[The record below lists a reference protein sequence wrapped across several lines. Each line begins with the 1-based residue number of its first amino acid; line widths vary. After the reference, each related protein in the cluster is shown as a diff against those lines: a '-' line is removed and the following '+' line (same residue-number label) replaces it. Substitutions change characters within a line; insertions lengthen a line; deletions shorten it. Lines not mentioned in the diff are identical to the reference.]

1 MFETFMSL
9 FQSEQPLIH
18 VLHEHWCLLKILLGT
33 EVLNGLSRALKLF
46 KLTEFKSIVLPLFEE
61 ITWSEVKKR
70 IIKEKKTFTVQ
81 SLTDLLINQV
91 KRLEVDDL
99 LTRVHNLQL
108 LEKAVH
114 PERVIWKA
122 VYLEQGEGRFCT
134 KWSAKFFQQELKRK
148 CTTNNLSTV
157 IQVIH
162 RNNLLWIMVVV
173 KKVVHNRGVQ
183 LGRPTYLAFVPLD
196 KYLFFACGATNSL
209 LNAVKETFGADYIKK
224 CNLSGRDIKSL
235 YQMLKNKENSA
246 FNTRSVV
253 LDNQTFTR
261 VVHPERTLHGLD
273 FSRTNDRRRYIKS
286 LLGDNPPVVQ
296 RLEIE
301 VRNCRWQAKHL
312 VRGIDMKLSSTVTL
326 TAPNIPD
333 MIENMATTGALRTPA
348 PHFISQ
354 YCHLGKNLITLRPTE
369 EHEGSDIVF

>member
-1 MFETFMSL
+1 MD
-9 FQSEQPLIH
+9 
-18 VLHEHWCLLKILLGT
+18 
-33 EVLNGLSRALKLF
+33 
-46 KLTEFKSIVLPLFEE
+46 IVEAE
-61 ITWSEVKKR
+61 A
-70 IIKEKKTFTVQ
+70 
-81 SLTDLLINQV
+81 
-91 KRLEVDDL
+91 RLEVDDL
-99 LTRVHNLQL
+99 LARVHNLQL

-148 CTTNNLSTV
+148 CTTNNLST
-157 IQVIH
+157 
-162 RNNLLWIMVVV
+162 
-173 KKVVHNRGVQ
+173 
-183 LGRPTYLAFVPLD
+183 
-196 KYLFFACGATNSL
+196 
-209 LNAVKETFGADYIKK
+209 AVKETFGADYIKK

-253 LDNQTFTR
+253 LNNQTFTR

-369 EHEGSDIVF
+369 EHEGSDIVL

>member
-1 MFETFMSL
+1 MKDPLSHPKYPELTRLVKAILVLPHGNADVERGFSQTSNYLTNNRTCLSEASISAIQSTKDGLKHYNYQCHTVPFMKDFVKNGCGAHKL
-9 FQSEQPLIH
+9 YLARLEEEKRIEAERKKQEQEDKDKIKQQS
-18 VLHEHWCLLKILLGT
+18 T
-33 EVLNGLSRALKLF
+33 EVLNCLSRALKLF

-70 IIKEKKTFTVQ
+70 IVKEKKTFTVQ

-91 KRLEVDDL
+91 KRLEVDEL
-99 LTRVHNLQL
+99 LARVHNLQL

-148 CTTNNLSTV
+148 CTTNNLST
-157 IQVIH
+157 
-162 RNNLLWIMVVV
+162 
-173 KKVVHNRGVQ
+173 
-183 LGRPTYLAFVPLD
+183 
-196 KYLFFACGATNSL
+196 
-209 LNAVKETFGADYIKK
+209 AVKETFGADYIKK

-253 LDNQTFTR
+253 LNNQTFTR

-301 VRNCRWQAKHL
+301 VQ
-312 VRGIDMKLSSTVTL
+312 
-326 TAPNIPD
+326 
-333 MIENMATTGALRTPA
+333 
-348 PHFISQ
+348 
-354 YCHLGKNLITLRPTE
+354 
-369 EHEGSDIVF
+369 